1 MRASAAALHS
11 CGQTVAGLGIGSVL
25 LGYLSDRLADS
36 NCAGDYAAICLA
48 AKPGQAPAACAE
60 AAATGLQRE
69 MMAVGGFLLIAIIN
83 YIFAARSLPW
93 EMRCVEGQSQTG
105 GTSGYFPTSENFGR
119 RSEEHTSE
127 LQSLMRISY
136 AVSCLKTE

>member
-11 CGQTVAGLGIGSVL
+11 FGQTVAGLGIGSVL

-36 NCAGDYAAICLA
+36 NFAGDYAAICLA

-60 AAATGLQRE
+60 AAATGLQHA
-69 MMAVGGFLLIAIIN
+69 MMAVGGFLLI
-83 YIFAARSLPW
+83 
-93 EMRCVEGQSQTG
+93 
-105 GTSGYFPTSENFGR
+105 

-127 LQSLMRISY
+127 LQSLMRITL
-136 AVSCLKTE
+136 AVFCLHKTKE

>member
-11 CGQTVAGLGIGSVL
+11 FGQTVAGLGIGSVL

-36 NCAGDYAAICLA
+36 NFAGDYAAICLA

-60 AAATGLQRE
+60 AAATGLQHA

-93 EMRCVEGQSQTG
+93 EMRGVGGQSPTCR
-105 GTSGYFPTSENFGR
+105 TSGYFPTLTNLGPRLDVYSPAIGCGGVFHLER
-119 RSEEHTSE
+119 
-127 LQSLMRISY
+127 
-136 AVSCLKTE
+136 AAWA

>member
-60 AAATGLQRE
+60 AAATGLQHA

-93 EMRCVEGQSQTG
+93 
-105 GTSGYFPTSENFGR
+105 

-136 AVSCLKTE
+136 AAFCLKNKTITAPSCSTAVSTPDGYVAA

>member
-1 MRASAAALHS
+1 MIRRPPRSTRTDTLFPYTTLFRS
-11 CGQTVAGLGIGSVL
+11 LGIGSVL

-36 NCAGDYAAICLA
+36 NFAGDYAAICLA

-60 AAATGLQRE
+60 AAATGLQHA

-93 EMRCVEGQSQTG
+93 EMRGVEGQSQTG
-105 GTSGYFPTSENFGR
+105 
-119 RSEEHTSE
+119 
-127 LQSLMRISY
+127 
-136 AVSCLKTE
+136 